1 MDQRVPTLAPTSSGA
16 PPDEDPLAAV
26 VRAAARG
33 DRSAWTRL
41 YDRFAPIIHGLLLL
55 SVRREQAEDLTQ
67 DVFLRAMARLKDL
80 REPAAIGAW
89 LCAIARNEAATW
101 ARGKGRMEQHL
112 TKLASERVSGLAE
125 AGSADQPL
133 MGGQAPAP
141 LDGEQVLDHV
151 RTLPEAYR
159 ETLVL
164 RMVCGLT
171 GPQIA
176 AATGMTEGSVRVNL
190 FRGMALL
197 REALGIEKN
206 ATGAVGGGA

>member
-1 MDQRVPTLAPTSSGA
+1 MDQRVPTLAPPA
-16 PPDEDPLAAV
+16 FPAQDPLAGV
-26 VRAAARG
+26 VRAAALG

-41 YDRFAPIIHGLLLL
+41 YDRFAPVIHALLLL
-55 SVRREQAEDLTQ
+55 SMRREQAEDLTH

-80 REPAAIGAW
+80 RDPGAIGAW

-112 TKLASERVSGLAE
+112 TKLAQQQSD
-125 AGSADQPL
+125 AGPRTSPNA
-133 MGGQAPAP
+133 GAPP

-151 RTLPEAYR
+151 RKLPEAYR

-197 REALGIEKN
+197 REALGVEKQ
-206 ATGAVGGGA
+206 AVGGAS